1 MLTRSSDSD
10 SDIER
15 GTPAKQPRRGTPKNK
30 SMTRSSKSPSKKEGF
45 DAVAFLERR
54 VMTPNQERFNAIT
67 MIPGMVYSLYFILAG
82 CWITLCDHQDDSVSQ
97 LSETSDWADMAR
109 GAFGSEHGWRG
120 SFGCMD
126 STELPYIMVVPPLP
140 VVAAAAGTLVHSPVS
155 IIYHWFY
162 ATSIEPS
169 YRVKHWSRRLDHAFI
184 HFLSACAAYAT
195 SGRVDFFLLNA
206 AFNMDCAYRHFEEK
220 VCPRRNLYRVALS
233 ISLSVLPVLMR
244 QAYFLLFQFV
254 AMFAVSG
261 WVSLVAET
269 FS

>member
-1 MLTRSSDSD
+1 
-10 SDIER
+10 
-15 GTPAKQPRRGTPKNK
+15 
-30 SMTRSSKSPSKKEGF
+30 
-45 DAVAFLERR
+45 
-54 VMTPNQERFNAIT
+54 
-67 MIPGMVYSLYFILAG
+67 
-82 CWITLCDHQDDSVSQ
+82 
-97 LSETSDWADMAR
+97 
-109 GAFGSEHGWRG
+109 
-120 SFGCMD
+120 MD
-126 STELPYIMVVPPLP
+126 STELPHLMAVPPLP
-140 VVAAAAGTLVHSPVS
+140 VVAAAVGTRVHSPVS

-162 ATSIEPS
+162 ATSIEPY

-184 HFLSACAAYAT
+184 HFLSACAAYAM

-254 AMFAVSG
+254 AMFAVTG